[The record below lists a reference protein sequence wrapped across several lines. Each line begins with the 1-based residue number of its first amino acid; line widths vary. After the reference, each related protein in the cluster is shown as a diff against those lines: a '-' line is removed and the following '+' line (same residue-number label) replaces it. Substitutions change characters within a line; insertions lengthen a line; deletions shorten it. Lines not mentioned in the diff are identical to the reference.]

1 MMVASLVDEG
11 LIGWDT
17 PIVEVMPQF
26 QLSDEDAT
34 QQITP
39 RHAFAHTTGL
49 PKTDSVLLFSDLPP
63 EGFVEYLADVPLVDA
78 PPGELRTYQNQ
89 MYAIGAYAGAMATGA
104 EYGEN
109 LLESYTGLMQERV
122 FDPIGMSSATFSVVE
137 AEASPNHATPH
148 YITINA
154 TLAETGFD
162 VTPTHYMEASAH
174 APAGTVRC
182 SALDVGRFLMTML
195 AGGVAPDGT
204 RVVSTENLFE
214 TWTEQI
220 ETTSAPFEQFLDSA
234 GSGLGWPYSVI
245 PGRSDGY
252 PQWRSWGVHLPNG
265 FHP

>member
-122 FDPIGMSSATFSVVE
+122 FDPIGMSAPRSRWSKRRPAPT
-137 AEASPNHATPH
+137 TPH
-148 YITINA
+148 HTIS
-154 TLAETGFD
+154 
-162 VTPTHYMEASAH
+162 PS
-174 APAGTVRC
+174 
-182 SALDVGRFLMTML
+182 
-195 AGGVAPDGT
+195 T
-204 RVVSTENLFE
+204 RLWRRPVSTSPPRIIWRRARMPRRAQSDAAR
-214 TWTEQI
+214 WT
-220 ETTSAPFEQFLDSA
+220 
-234 GSGLGWPYSVI
+234 
-245 PGRSDGY
+245 
-252 PQWRSWGVHLPNG
+252 WGV
-265 FHP
+265 F